1 MGGLVGRLLV
11 LGSLDRDEGGD
22 ERAEVGGH
30 GVILGE
36 VVIEPR
42 RRAGGQRA

>member
-1 MGGLVGRLLV
+1 MGRLLV

-42 RRAGGQRA
+42 RRAGRQRA

>member
-1 MGGLVGRLLV
+1 MAGLVGRVLV

-36 VVIEPR
+36 VVVEPW
-42 RRAGGQRA
+42 RRAGGRRA